1 MDYILIL
8 LILAGFVGLA
18 IFIYLIVKKSFSQQS
33 MNDAVEKKLNEIF
46 PSIMKNANEQL
57 ITMANEKLGAESKAV
72 ASDMANKKET
82 IEQLV
87 KQLQEEVKLHGQKLE
102 TAERDR
108 IGSFNKIAE
117 SLAKQQEEIQRQR
130 ETTEKL
136 NVTANNLKNVLSNN
150 QLRGQ
155 FGEQVAEDLLRMS
168 GFVINIDYL
177 KQSSENQGRP
187 DFTVMLPDGAKV
199 NIDAKFPFNN
209 LQRMM
214 ETEDPHLKN
223 DFKKKFETDVKE
235 KIKQVATRDY
245 INPEDNTVDFAILF
259 IPNEM
264 IFSYIYENMNDIWK
278 TAMENKVIFAGPFN
292 FTAILRMIRQAY
304 TNFKY
309 QKDITKIINLIKQF
323 EEEFGKYNKEFE
335 KIGERI
341 ESLTKQYNTVNTTRT
356 NQLLKT
362 IDKVRLNDEETESLP
377 EQMMIK

>member
-1 MDYILIL
+1 MEYILIF
-8 LILAGFVGLA
+8 LILACFIGLA
-18 IFIYLIVKKSFSQQS
+18 VFIYLTIKKSFSQQS
-33 MNDAVEKKLNEIF
+33 INDLVEKKLNELF
-46 PSIMKNANEQL
+46 PNIIKNANEQL
-57 ITMANEKLGAESKAV
+57 ITMANEKLGAESKAI
-72 ASDMANKKET
+72 ATDMANKKET

-87 KQLQEEVKLHGQKLE
+87 KRLQEEVKLHGQKLE

-136 NVTANNLKNVLSNN
+136 NVTANNLKNLLSNN

-168 GFVINIDYL
+168 GFVINLDYL
-177 KQSSENQGRP
+177 KQSTENQGRP
-187 DFTVMLPDGAKV
+187 DFTVLLPDGAKV
-199 NIDAKFPFNN
+199 NIDAKFPFSN
-209 LQRMM
+209 LQKMI
-214 ETEDPHLKN
+214 ETEEPHLKTE
-223 DFKKKFETDVKE
+223 FKKKFETDVKE

-264 IFSYIYENMNDIWK
+264 IFSYIYENMNDIWR

-309 QKDITKIINLIKQF
+309 QKDVIKIINLIKQF
-323 EEEFGKYNKEFE
+323 EDEFEKYNKEFE

-341 ESLTKQYNTVNTTRT
+341 ESLSKQYNTVNTTRT
-356 NQLLKT
+356 NQLLKA
-362 IDKVRLNDEETESLP
+362 IDKVKLNEGETESLP
-377 EQMMIK
+377 KQMMI